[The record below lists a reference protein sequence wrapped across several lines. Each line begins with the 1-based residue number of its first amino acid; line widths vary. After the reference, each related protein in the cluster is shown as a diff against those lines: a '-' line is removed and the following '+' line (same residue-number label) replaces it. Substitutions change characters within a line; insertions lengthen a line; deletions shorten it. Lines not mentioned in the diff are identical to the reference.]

1 MNDGDLDRR
10 AFEIELDLGDLME
23 ELWETHPEIAD
34 KLLPIMQK
42 VQDLQLGAREEEEEN
57 EEGHDYPTI

>member
-23 ELWETHPEIAD
+23 ELWETYPEIAD
-34 KLLPIMQK
+34 KLLPIM
-42 VQDLQLGAREEEEEN
+42 
-57 EEGHDYPTI
+57 